1 MKKII
6 FLFIFLS
13 SVILSRS
20 QSITGNWEGTLT
32 VQATE
37 LPLIFHIKK
46 DSTDKLTATFDSPK
60 QQAYNLPCSDVMITG
75 DSVILI
81 MKMINGKYA
90 GLLSADKKMLNGNWS
105 QGGASFPL
113 IMKKTSD
120 VATAKEI
127 KRPQTPKPP
136 FNYHTEDVSYSDAD
150 GSIQFGGTFTRPLDK
165 VLKKYPAVLLI
176 TGSGRQDR
184 DETIF
189 DHKAFAVIA
198 DHLTKQGIAVLRVD
212 DRGVGKTTG
221 DFSTS
226 TSADFAK
233 DVEAGIDYL
242 KTLPNVDIANIGLIG
257 HSEGGMIA
265 PMVSSKRKDIKFI
278 VLLAGPGVPIID
290 LMEKQSVDVMTA
302 TGIPKDQSDQYKP
315 LYKNLMLAVM
325 NEHDTAIA
333 LKKATAVFT
342 DWQKKTSKEV
352 VQKITNVT
360 NEKSQA
366 NFIAD
371 FVNGIKSPWFSY
383 FIKFNPADYL
393 SKNHCAVLALNGE
406 KDIQV
411 DAKQNLAAIKSNLP
425 KITNAT
431 IREMPGLN
439 HLFQHCKACSVQEY
453 AELEETFAPEVL
465 EIMAQWIKTVTK

>member
-1 MKKII
+1 MKK
-6 FLFIFLS
+6 LFVL
-13 SVILSRS
+13 SVILSLCYFAKS

-32 VQATE
+32 VQNTE
-37 LPLIFHIKK
+37 LPIIFHIKK

-60 QQAYNLPCSDVMITG
+60 QQAYNLPCNDVMITG
-75 DSVILI
+75 DSVILV
-81 MKMINGKYA
+81 MKMINGKYT
-90 GLLSADKKMLNGNWS
+90 GLLSADKKMLTGNWS

-136 FNYHTEDVSYSDAD
+136 FNYHTEDVSYSNAD

-189 DHKAFAVIA
+189 DHKSFAVIA
-198 DHLTKQGIAVLRVD
+198 DHLTQQGIAVLRVD

-221 DFSTS
+221 SFATS

-242 KTLPNVDIANIGLIG
+242 KTLPNVDAANIGLIG

-265 PMVSSKRKDIKFI
+265 PMVASKRKDVKFI

-290 LMEKQSVDVMTA
+290 LMEKQSVEVMIA
-302 TGIPKDQSDQYKP
+302 GGISKEQSDQYKP
-315 LYKNLMLAVM
+315 LYKSLMTAIM
-325 NEHDTAIA
+325 NEQDTAIS
-333 LKKATAVFT
+333 LKKATEIFT
-342 DWQKKTSKEV
+342 EWQNKTSKEV

-360 NEKSQA
+360 DEKTQA

-383 FIKFNPADYL
+383 FIRFNPAEYL
-393 SKNHCAVLALNGE
+393 SKTHCAVLALNGE
-406 KDIQV
+406 KDLQV

-425 KITNAT
+425 KTTNAT
-431 IREMPGLN
+431 IKEMPGLN